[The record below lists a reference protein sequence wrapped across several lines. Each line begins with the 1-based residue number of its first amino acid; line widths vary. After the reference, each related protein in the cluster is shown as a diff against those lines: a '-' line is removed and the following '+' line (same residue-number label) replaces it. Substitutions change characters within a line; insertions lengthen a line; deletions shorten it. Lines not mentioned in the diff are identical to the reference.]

1 MAPAA
6 TMAGDM
12 NAPLLPL
19 VPYAPRLT
27 LDVVADFTCP
37 WSFLG
42 LRRIARALGNVQ
54 GLPQPPLIRWH
65 GFRLPRDG
73 SAEARAAWRAHLAT
87 RLPPGMTPEFS
98 EHGLEE
104 GGRELGIR
112 FDFARIAGVPDTGQ
126 AHRLMLLAAREGRQA
141 GVADAIFRAYF
152 EDGRDIG
159 DRAELARVGQEAGLS
174 GEALQAFDDASQ
186 EGEAVAAEEQ
196 RLRALGV
203 ENVPNLLLN
212 GRVLVPGPADV
223 DTYLQALDQAMFPG
237 TPPTATN
244 PRLLN

>member
-1 MAPAA
+1 MGGSA
-6 TMAGDM
+6 TMAGLM
-12 NAPLLPL
+12 NASILPL

-42 LRRIARALGNVQ
+42 LRRIVRALGNVQ
-54 GLPQPPLIRWH
+54 GLSLPPLLRWH
-65 GFRLPRDG
+65 GFRLPRDA

-87 RLPPGMTPEFS
+87 RLPPGMTPQFAEQS
-98 EHGLEE
+98 LEE
-104 GGRELGIR
+104 AGRELGIR
-112 FDFARIAGVPDTGQ
+112 FDFARIAGAPDTAE
-126 AHRLMLLAAREGRQA
+126 AHRLMVLAAREGRQVA
-141 GVADAIFRAYF
+141 LADAIFRAYF

-159 DRAELARVGQEAGLS
+159 DRAELQRAGREAGLS
-174 GEALQAFDDASQ
+174 EAALQAFEDATQ
-186 EGEAVAAEEQ
+186 EGKAVVDEEQ

-223 DTYLQALDQAMFPG
+223 DTYVQALDQAMFPG
-237 TPPTATN
+237 TPPAAAH

>member
-1 MAPAA
+1 
-6 TMAGDM
+6 M
-12 NAPLLPL
+12 NASILPL

-42 LRRIARALGNVQ
+42 LRRIVRALGNVQ
-54 GLPQPPLIRWH
+54 GLTLPPLIRWH
-65 GFRLPRDG
+65 GFRLPRDA
-73 SAEARAAWRAHLAT
+73 SAAARAAWRAHLAT
-87 RLPPGMTPEFS
+87 RLPPGMTPQFAEQS
-98 EHGLEE
+98 LEE
-104 GGRELGIR
+104 AGRELGIR
-112 FDFARIAGVPDTGQ
+112 FDFARIAGAPDTAE
-126 AHRLMLLAAREGRQA
+126 AHRLMVLAAREGSQA
-141 GVADAIFRAYF
+141 SVADAIFRAYF

-159 DRAELARVGQEAGLS
+159 DQAELLRLGREAGLS
-174 GEALQAFDDASQ
+174 EAALQAFADAAQ
-186 EGEAVAAEEQ
+186 EGGAVAAEEQ

-223 DTYLQALDQAMFPG
+223 DTYVQALDQAMFPN
-237 TPPTATN
+237 TPPAAAN